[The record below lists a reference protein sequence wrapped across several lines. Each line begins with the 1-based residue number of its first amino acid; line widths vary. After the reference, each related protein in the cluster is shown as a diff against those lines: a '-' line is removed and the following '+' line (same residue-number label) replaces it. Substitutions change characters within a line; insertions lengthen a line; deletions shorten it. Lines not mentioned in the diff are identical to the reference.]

1 MKKILTIAVAIAAIF
16 ALASC
21 GGGNKQKEAELTEK
35 ALTLTETNFDCDDY
49 ELANY
54 ISIVDNEYA
63 LKKNADTLSL
73 ELKIKLTKEN
83 PEFKGLSIDQ
93 ILLEDSYTVAVFL
106 TDGTESITSMLI
118 EDNDQV
124 NAIKTLLQG
133 NVGDELNLK
142 FTEITPDAKQI
153 IKKAT
158 SIEPYR
164 VSQYID
170 LDTPEA
176 RRAKHPG
183 YVLVENVKLPKS
195 ISGSVELVANEDGYF
210 PIYLDEYKY
219 PSIDFTFKLLKSVN
233 TAPLSSASGQMWLNG
248 VPQKSNGANVKDLIP
263 SYNEWRSDDSDGR
276 QFKNFLEGEVGETI
290 TMTFTGENNIELFE
304 KDQSKIN
311 AGVAKTKAACKEVAK
326 FQFFTESY

>member
-1 MKKILTIAVAIAAIF
+1 MKKILTIATALVTFF

-35 ALTLTETNFDCDDY
+35 ALTLTETNFDSNDY

-106 TDGTESITSMLI
+106 TDGTESITSMFI

-210 PIYLDEYKY
+210 PIYLDEYNY

-233 TAPLSSASGQMWLNG
+233 TAPLSSAYGQMWLNG

-263 SYNEWRSDDSDGR
+263 SYDEWRSDDSDGR

-304 KDQSKIN
+304 TDQSKIN

-326 FQFFTESY
+326 FQFFIVSY